1 MVETWS
7 YQTWRTEA
15 QETVGCDLPHAGL
28 HFPLVGSAVW
38 RGDSVAWP
46 DNQSPGEVW
55 TFVLISW
62 VEVISEPEKA
72 SKSSK
77 SVRYWQSSAVS
88 PSSVPG
94 PGGSNR
100 SIKITLAL
108 GGSEAHDLGWSWQEA
123 GQWSV
128 SEVWATRWYWETSWW
143 GAGFCLFLNPEKLFC
158 REII

>member
-46 DNQSPGEVW
+46 DSQSPGKVW

-72 SKSSK
+72 SKSNK
-77 SVRYWQSSAVS
+77 SAGIDRAQHVTQQCPRAWGEQQKYKNHPSPWWLRGPWPWLVLAGGRASGQSQKF
-88 PSSVPG
+88 G
-94 PGGSNR
+94 PPVGTGRPAGGVLVFVCS
-100 SIKITLAL
+100 
-108 GGSEAHDLGWSWQEA
+108 
-123 GQWSV
+123 
-128 SEVWATRWYWETSWW
+128 
-143 GAGFCLFLNPEKLFC
+143 
-158 REII
+158 